1 MILTGNP
8 ESKLNYGNKVIML
21 HLIMQIGAEI

>member
-1 MILTGNP
+1 MILKGNP
-8 ESKLNYGNKVIML
+8 ESKLNYGNNDIML